1 MMRAREVASS
11 QRYVTGNTGAWR
23 TEPYPLRRAEHPEMA
38 RRIFVDIETLP
49 PDKGGAAVGVC
60 EELGSCSDEEFRR
73 LALDGDFGRVLTV
86 GVVVEQD
93 GQVTHCGLLGRER
106 RTMMFHLDEA
116 RTLRGFW
123 KLMKGFNVS
132 RDLVIGHNVFDF
144 DLPFLYKRS
153 VIQHVPPTVEL
164 PFTRYRSRPVFD
176 TMHQWNKWSPRKFV
190 SLDRLARVLG
200 LESSKGQGID
210 GGRVYDKFCEGCH
223 QEIADYCMRDVE
235 LVRKIYYRMSFA
247 AAEQAGDGTPGRG
260 A

>member
-1 MMRAREVASS
+1 MGRK
-11 QRYVTGNTGAWR
+11 
-23 TEPYPLRRAEHPEMA
+23 
-38 RRIFVDIETLP
+38 IFVDIETLP
-49 PDKGGAAVGVC
+49 PDKHTSAGAP
-60 EELGSCSDEEFRR
+60 EEVAACSDEEYRR

-86 GVVVEQD
+86 GVIVELD
-93 GQVTHCGLLGRER
+93 DQVIHRGLLGRER

-116 RTLRGFW
+116 RTLHGFW
-123 KLMKGFNVS
+123 KLLWGFDLS
-132 RDLVIGHNVFDF
+132 RDLIVGHNVFDF

-153 VIQHVPPTVEL
+153 VIQRVRPTVEL

-176 TMHQWNKWSPRKFV
+176 TMHQWNKWSPRKYV

-223 QEIADYCMRDVE
+223 QEIAEYCMRDVQ
-235 LVRKIYYRMSFA
+235 LVREIYYRMIFA
-247 AAEQAGDGTPGRG
+247 AAGQSGGGSPGRG